1 MKKILLASAA
11 VSLMF
16 LAGCQNDQS
25 EVKST
30 QVENGTKTKENGEN
44 EEAKSVFTR
53 KDRQIAKE
61 KAEKFV
67 VLLTEFHG
75 RSIFSDED
83 NNKVHK
89 ELSQKARKQKLIHSE
104 SAFANPQY
112 TSFVERT
119 KEDSKLI
126 LRRDRFQLGDE
137 FEEIYYKYIDVH
149 ELRLPIK
156 YTVKSDTSSEDVELE
171 SFIRFVKTTDGEI
184 YILDAPM
191 LNSVDLE
198 KKDEDAY
205 YDEYN
210 RKEIQQEVKEELN
223 IQ

>member
-16 LAGCQNDQS
+16 LIGCQNDQP

-61 KAEKFV
+61 KAEKFI

-83 NNKVHK
+83 NARVRA
-89 ELSQKARKQKLIHSE
+89 ELSQKADEQKLIHPETS
-104 SAFANPQY
+104 FANL
-112 TSFVERT
+112 TKFDDNA
-119 KEDSKLI
+119 KEDSRLI
-126 LRRDRFQLGDE
+126 LRKDRFQLGDE
-137 FEEIYYKYIDVH
+137 FKEIYYKYIDVH

-156 YTVKSDTSSEDVELE
+156 YIVKSDTSSEDVELE
-171 SFIRFVKTTDGEI
+171 SFVRFVKTTDGEI
-184 YILDAPM
+184 LILDAPM
-191 LNSVDLE
+191 LIGMNLE

>member
-16 LAGCQNDQS
+16 LAGCQNDQP

-30 QVENGTKTKENGEN
+30 QVENGTKTKENDEN

-61 KAEKFV
+61 KAEKFI

-83 NNKVHK
+83 NARVRA
-89 ELSQKARKQKLIHSE
+89 ELSQKADEQKLIHPETS
-104 SAFANPQY
+104 FANL
-112 TSFVERT
+112 TKFDDNA
-119 KEDSKLI
+119 KEDSRLI
-126 LRRDRFQLGDE
+126 LRKDRFQLGDE

-156 YTVKSDTSSEDVELE
+156 YTVKSDTSSEDVELK

-191 LNSVDLE
+191 LIGMDLE

-205 YDEYN
+205 YDEYK

>member
-16 LAGCQNDQS
+16 LIGCQNDQP

-61 KAEKFV
+61 KAEKFI

-83 NNKVHK
+83 NARVRA
-89 ELSQKARKQKLIHSE
+89 ELSQKADEQKLIHPETS
-104 SAFANPQY
+104 FANL
-112 TSFVERT
+112 TEFDDNA
-119 KEDSKLI
+119 KEDSRLI
-126 LRRDRFQLGDE
+126 LRKDRFQLGDE
-137 FEEIYYKYIDVH
+137 FKEIYYKYIDVH

-156 YTVKSDTSSEDVELE
+156 YIVKSDTSSEDVELE
-171 SFIRFVKTTDGEI
+171 SFVRFVKTTDGEI
-184 YILDAPM
+184 LILDAPM
-191 LNSVDLE
+191 LIGMNLE

>member
-16 LAGCQNDQS
+16 LAGCQNDQP

-44 EEAKSVFTR
+44 EKAKSVFTR

-61 KAEKFV
+61 KAEKFI

-83 NNKVHK
+83 NARVRV
-89 ELSQKARKQKLIHSE
+89 ELSQKADEQKLIHPE
-104 SAFANPQY
+104 
-112 TSFVERT
+112 TSFT
-119 KEDSKLI
+119 NLTKFDDNAKEDSRLI
-126 LRRDRFQLGDE
+126 LRKDRFQLGDE
-137 FEEIYYKYIDVH
+137 FKEIYYKYIDVH

-156 YTVKSDTSSEDVELE
+156 YIVKSDTSSEDVELE
-171 SFIRFVKTTDGEI
+171 SFVRFVKTTDGEI
-184 YILDAPM
+184 LILDAPM
-191 LNSVDLE
+191 LIGMNLE

>member
-16 LAGCQNDQS
+16 LIGCQNDQP

-30 QVENGTKTKENGEN
+30 QVENGEN
-44 EEAKSVFTR
+44 EEAKSVFTK

-61 KAEKFV
+61 KAEKLI

-75 RSIFSDED
+75 RSIFKDED
-83 NNKVHK
+83 NKKVRK
-89 ELSQKARKQKLIHSE
+89 ELNRKADEQKLIHPE
-104 SAFANPQY
+104 
-112 TSFVERT
+112 TSFSNLT
-119 KEDSKLI
+119 KFDDNAEEDSRLI
-126 LRRDRFQLGDE
+126 LRKDRFQLGDE

-156 YTVKSDTSSEDVELE
+156 YIIKSDWSSEDVELE

-191 LNSVDLE
+191 LIGMDLE
-198 KKDEDAY
+198 EKDEDAY

>member
-16 LAGCQNDQS
+16 LVGCQNDQP

-61 KAEKFV
+61 KAEKFI

-83 NNKVHK
+83 NARVRA
-89 ELSQKARKQKLIHSE
+89 ELSQKADEQKLIHLETS
-104 SAFANPQY
+104 FANL
-112 TSFVERT
+112 TEFDDNA
-119 KEDSKLI
+119 KEDSRLI
-126 LRRDRFQLGDE
+126 LRKDRFQLGDE
-137 FEEIYYKYIDVH
+137 FKEIYYKYIDVH

-156 YTVKSDTSSEDVELE
+156 YIVKSDTSSEDVELE
-171 SFIRFVKTTDGEI
+171 SFVRFVKMTDGEI
-184 YILDAPM
+184 LILDAPM
-191 LNSVDLE
+191 LIGMNLE

>member
-16 LAGCQNDQS
+16 LIGCQNDQP

-30 QVENGTKTKENGEN
+30 QVENGEN

-61 KAEKFV
+61 KAEKLI

-75 RSIFSDED
+75 RSIFKDED
-83 NNKVHK
+83 HKKVRK
-89 ELSQKARKQKLIHSE
+89 ELNRKADEQKLIHPE
-104 SAFANPQY
+104 
-112 TSFVERT
+112 TSFAKLTEFEDNAF
-119 KEDSKLI
+119 KEDSRLI
-126 LRRDRFQLGDE
+126 LRKDRFQLGDE

-156 YTVKSDTSSEDVELE
+156 YIIKSYTSSEDVELE
-171 SFIRFVKTTDGEI
+171 SFVRFVKTTDGEI

-191 LNSVDLE
+191 LIGMNLE

-205 YDEYN
+205 YDEYK

>member
-16 LAGCQNDQS
+16 LIGCQNDQP

-61 KAEKFV
+61 KAEKFI

-83 NNKVHK
+83 NARVRA
-89 ELSQKARKQKLIHSE
+89 ELNQKADEQKLIHPE
-104 SAFANPQY
+104 
-112 TSFVERT
+112 TSFVNLTEFDDNA
-119 KEDSKLI
+119 KEDSRLI
-126 LRRDRFQLGDE
+126 LRKDRFQLGDE
-137 FEEIYYKYIDVH
+137 FKEIYYKYIDVH

-156 YTVKSDTSSEDVELE
+156 YIVKSDTSSEDVELE
-171 SFIRFVKTTDGEI
+171 SFVRFVKTTDGEI
-184 YILDAPM
+184 LILDAPM
-191 LNSVDLE
+191 LIGMNLE

>member
-16 LAGCQNDQS
+16 LIGCQNDQP

-61 KAEKFV
+61 KAEKFI

-83 NNKVHK
+83 NARVRA
-89 ELSQKARKQKLIHSE
+89 ELSQKADEQKLIHPETS
-104 SAFANPQY
+104 FANL
-112 TSFVERT
+112 TKFDDNA
-119 KEDSKLI
+119 KEDSRLI
-126 LRRDRFQLGDE
+126 LRKDRFQLGDE

-156 YTVKSDTSSEDVELE
+156 YIVKSDTSSEDVELE
-171 SFIRFVKTTDGEI
+171 SFVRFVKTTDGEI
-184 YILDAPM
+184 LILDAPM
-191 LNSVDLE
+191 LIGMDLE

-205 YDEYN
+205 YDEYK

>member
-16 LAGCQNDQS
+16 LIGCQNDQP

-30 QVENGTKTKENGEN
+30 QVENGEN
-44 EEAKSVFTR
+44 EEAKSAFTR

-61 KAEKFV
+61 KAEKFI

-75 RSIFSDED
+75 RSDYAR
-83 NNKVHK
+83 VRA
-89 ELSQKARKQKLIHSE
+89 ELSQKADEQKLIHPETS
-104 SAFANPQY
+104 FANL
-112 TSFVERT
+112 TNFDDNA
-119 KEDSKLI
+119 KEDSRLI
-126 LRRDRFQLGDE
+126 LRKDRFQLGDE

-156 YTVKSDTSSEDVELE
+156 YIVKSDTSSEDVELE
-171 SFIRFVKTTDGEI
+171 SFVRFVKTTDGEI

-191 LNSVDLE
+191 LIGMNLE

-205 YDEYN
+205 YDEYK

>member
-1 MKKILLASAA
+1 MKKWMIIGTA

-16 LAGCQNDQS
+16 LFGCQNDQK
-25 EVKST
+25 EVQST
-30 QVENGTKTKENGEN
+30 KVEEKTKAKEDNSKEK
-44 EEAKSVFTR
+44 AKSVFTR

-61 KAEKFV
+61 KAEKFI

-89 ELSQKARKQKLIHSE
+89 ELSQKARKQKLIHPE

-112 TSFVERT
+112 TLFVERT
-119 KEDSKLI
+119 KENSKLI
-126 LRRDRFQLGDE
+126 LRRDRFQLGDN
-137 FEEIYYKYIDVH
+137 FREIYYTYLDVH
-149 ELRLPIK
+149 ELNLPISYISAK
-156 YTVKSDTSSEDVELE
+156 GVKHDSV
-171 SFIRFVKTTDGEI
+171 IRFVKTTDGEI

-191 LNSVDLE
+191 LIGMDLE

>member
-16 LAGCQNDQS
+16 LAGCQNDQP

-30 QVENGTKTKENGEN
+30 QVENGTKTKENDEN

-61 KAEKFV
+61 KAEKFI

-83 NNKVHK
+83 NARVRA
-89 ELSQKARKQKLIHSE
+89 ELSQKADEQKLIHPETS
-104 SAFANPQY
+104 FANL
-112 TSFVERT
+112 TKFDDNA
-119 KEDSKLI
+119 KEDSRLI
-126 LRRDRFQLGDE
+126 LRKDRFQLGDE
-137 FEEIYYKYIDVH
+137 FKEIYYKYIDVH

-156 YTVKSDTSSEDVELE
+156 YIVKSDTSPEDVELE

-184 YILDAPM
+184 LILDAPM
-191 LNSVDLE
+191 LIGMDLE
-198 KKDEDAY
+198 TKDEDAY

>member
-1 MKKILLASAA
+1 MKKWMIIGTA

-16 LAGCQNDQS
+16 LFGCQNDQK
-25 EVKST
+25 EVQST
-30 QVENGTKTKENGEN
+30 KVEEKTKAKEDNSKEK
-44 EEAKSVFTR
+44 AKSVFTR

-61 KAEKFV
+61 KAEKFI

-89 ELSQKARKQKLIHSE
+89 ELSQKARKQKLIHPE

-112 TSFVERT
+112 TLFVERT
-119 KEDSKLI
+119 KENSKLI
-126 LRRDRFQLGDE
+126 LRRDRFQLGDN
-137 FEEIYYKYIDVH
+137 FREIYYTYLDVH
-149 ELRLPIK
+149 ELNLPIS
-156 YTVKSDTSSEDVELE
+156 YISVKGVKHDSV
-171 SFIRFVKTTDGEI
+171 IRFVKTTDGEI

-210 RKEIQQEVKEELN
+210 RKEIEQEVKEELN

>member
-16 LAGCQNDQS
+16 LIGCQNDQP

-30 QVENGTKTKENGEN
+30 QVENGTKTKENDEN

-61 KAEKFV
+61 KAEKFI

-83 NNKVHK
+83 NARVRA
-89 ELSQKARKQKLIHSE
+89 ELSQKADEQKLIHPETS
-104 SAFANPQY
+104 FANL
-112 TSFVERT
+112 TKFDDNA
-119 KEDSKLI
+119 KEDSRLI
-126 LRRDRFQLGDE
+126 LRKDRFQLGDE

-156 YTVKSDTSSEDVELE
+156 YTVKSDTSSEDVELK

-191 LNSVDLE
+191 LIGMDLE

-205 YDEYN
+205 YDEYK

>member
-1 MKKILLASAA
+1 VKKILLASAA

-16 LAGCQNDQS
+16 LAGCQNDQP

-30 QVENGTKTKENGEN
+30 QVENGTKTKENDEN

-61 KAEKFV
+61 KAEKFI

-83 NNKVHK
+83 NARVRA
-89 ELSQKARKQKLIHSE
+89 ELSQKADEQKLIHPETS
-104 SAFANPQY
+104 FANL
-112 TSFVERT
+112 TKFDDNA
-119 KEDSKLI
+119 KEDSRLI
-126 LRRDRFQLGDE
+126 LRKDRFQLGDE

-156 YTVKSDTSSEDVELE
+156 YTVKSDTSSEDVELK

-191 LNSVDLE
+191 LIGMDLE

-210 RKEIQQEVKEELN
+210 RKEIEQEVKEELN

>member
-16 LAGCQNDQS
+16 LAGCQNDQP

-44 EEAKSVFTR
+44 EKAKSVFTR

-61 KAEKFV
+61 KAEKFI

-83 NNKVHK
+83 NARVRA
-89 ELSQKARKQKLIHSE
+89 ELSQKADEQKLIHPE
-104 SAFANPQY
+104 
-112 TSFVERT
+112 TSFT
-119 KEDSKLI
+119 NLTKFDDNAKEDSRLI
-126 LRRDRFQLGDE
+126 LRKDRFQLGDE
-137 FEEIYYKYIDVH
+137 FKEIYYKYIDVH

-156 YTVKSDTSSEDVELE
+156 YIVKSDTSPEDVELE
-171 SFIRFVKTTDGEI
+171 SFVRFVKTTDGEI
-184 YILDAPM
+184 LILDAPM
-191 LNSVDLE
+191 LIGMDLE

-210 RKEIQQEVKEELN
+210 RKEIEQEVKEELN

>member
-1 MKKILLASAA
+1 MKKWMIIGTA

-16 LAGCQNDQS
+16 LFGCQNDQK
-25 EVKST
+25 EVQST
-30 QVENGTKTKENGEN
+30 KVEEKTKAKEDNSKEK
-44 EEAKSVFTR
+44 AKSVFTR

-61 KAEKFV
+61 KAEKFI

-83 NNKVHK
+83 NARVRA
-89 ELSQKARKQKLIHSE
+89 ELSQKADEQKLIHPE
-104 SAFANPQY
+104 
-112 TSFVERT
+112 TSFT
-119 KEDSKLI
+119 NLTKFDDNAKEDSRLI
-126 LRRDRFQLGDE
+126 LRKDRFQLGDE
-137 FEEIYYKYIDVH
+137 FKEIYYKYIDVH

-156 YTVKSDTSSEDVELE
+156 YIVKSDTSPEDVELE
-171 SFIRFVKTTDGEI
+171 SFVRFVKTTDGEI
-184 YILDAPM
+184 LILDAPM
-191 LNSVDLE
+191 LIGMDLE

-210 RKEIQQEVKEELN
+210 RKEIEQEVKEELN

>member
-16 LAGCQNDQS
+16 LVGCQNDQP

-30 QVENGTKTKENGEN
+30 QVENGTKTKENDEN

-61 KAEKFV
+61 KAEKLI

-83 NNKVHK
+83 NARVRA
-89 ELSQKARKQKLIHSE
+89 ELSQKADEQKLIHPETS
-104 SAFANPQY
+104 FANL
-112 TSFVERT
+112 TKFDDNA

-126 LRRDRFQLGDE
+126 LRKDRFQLGDE
-137 FEEIYYKYIDVH
+137 FKEIYYKYIDVH

-156 YTVKSDTSSEDVELE
+156 YIVKSDTSSEDVELK
-171 SFIRFVKTTDGEI
+171 SFIRFIKTTDGEI

-191 LNSVDLE
+191 LIGMNLE

>member
-16 LAGCQNDQS
+16 LVGCQNDQP

-61 KAEKFV
+61 KAEKFI

-89 ELSQKARKQKLIHSE
+89 ELSQKARKQKLIHPE
-104 SAFANPQY
+104 SSFANPQY

-156 YTVKSDTSSEDVELE
+156 YTVKSDTSSEDVELK

-191 LNSVDLE
+191 LIGMNLE